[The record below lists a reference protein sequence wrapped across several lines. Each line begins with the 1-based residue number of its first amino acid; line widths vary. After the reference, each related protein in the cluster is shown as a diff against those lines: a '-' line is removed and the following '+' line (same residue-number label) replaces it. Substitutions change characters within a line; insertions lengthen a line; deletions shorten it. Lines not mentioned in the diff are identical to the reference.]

1 MTQNIY
7 SKPNHEI
14 LYYRQANPFI
24 SNNQYDKE
32 NSLNR
37 MRQRKSSNSSKSVS
51 FNEQVEIVAVE
62 NWKKY
67 NVDVSYET
75 EYAKIKRE
83 LNELKKN
90 NSKLLKSECTCFIF

>member
-7 SKPNHEI
+7 SKPNQEI
-14 LYYRQANPFI
+14 LYYRQGNLFI

>member
-14 LYYRQANPFI
+14 LYYRQGNPYI

-62 NWKKY
+62 NWKKF
-67 NVDVSYET
+67 NVDVSNET

-90 NSKLLKSECTCFIF
+90 NSKLFKSECTCFIF

>member
-7 SKPNHEI
+7 SKPNQEI
-14 LYYRQANPFI
+14 LYYRQGNLFI

-62 NWKKY
+62 NWKKF
-67 NVDVSYET
+67 NVDVSNET

-90 NSKLLKSECTCFIF
+90 NSKLFKSECTCFIF

>member
-7 SKPNHEI
+7 SKPNKEI
-14 LYYRQANPFI
+14 LYYKQANPFI

-62 NWKKY
+62 NWKKF
-67 NVDVSYET
+67 NVDVSNET

-90 NSKLLKSECTCFIF
+90 NSKLFKSECTCFIF

>member
-7 SKPNHEI
+7 SKPNQEI
-14 LYYRQANPFI
+14 LYYKQANPFI
-24 SNNQYDKE
+24 SKCQYDKE

-62 NWKKY
+62 NWKKF
-67 NVDVSYET
+67 NVDVSNET

-90 NSKLLKSECTCFIF
+90 NSKLFKSECTCFIF

>member
-7 SKPNHEI
+7 SKPNQEI
-14 LYYRQANPFI
+14 LYYKQANPFI
-24 SNNQYDKE
+24 SKNQYDKE

-37 MRQRKSSNSSKSVS
+37 MRKRNSSNSSKSVS